1 MKRESRSKEAWCA
14 WPVAPLRA
22 PETSPT
28 ALPVGLFEVA
38 TTRFVVVDT
47 ETTGRDANARIV
59 ELAAVWFDVRTGDVE
74 PNGIRRM
81 RINPGVKIP
90 HMASMVHGIFDK
102 DVVGKPFIG
111 RVLTPFFAFL
121 EDGPV
126 LMHNADFDVR
136 RLRYEAD
143 RTNSRLPG
151 RIPVWCSLKMARKA
165 LPGRKSYALQ
175 NLIESESIRR
185 DGAAHSASGDASAT
199 GHLVLRCMREA
210 KMDLKDIVA
219 QEDVL

>member
-47 ETTGRDANARIV
+47 ETTGLEADARIV
-59 ELAAVWFDVRTGDVE
+59 ELAAAWVDVARGEVTEVKSLLIDPG
-74 PNGIRRM
+74 M
-81 RINPGVKIP
+81 RIPRA
-90 HMASMVHGIFDK
+90 ASAIHGITDAMVK
-102 DVVGKPFIG
+102 GAPRID
-111 RVLTPFFAFL
+111 RALTRFFAYL

-126 LMHNADFDVR
+126 LAHNARFDVA
-136 RLRYEAD
+136 RLRFEAQ
-143 RTNSRLPG
+143 RTASRVPGRLP
-151 RIPVWCSLKMARKA
+151 VFCSMKMAKRAIPGQPSYRLDA
-165 LPGRKSYALQ
+165 LASTLQ
-175 NLIESESIRR
+175 LSRQGVAHRAGS
-185 DGAAHSASGDASAT
+185 DVGVAAK
-199 GHLVLRCMREA
+199 LVLRCLVEA
-210 KMDLKDIVA
+210 RKDLKDIVA